1 MSEMNKQAGSGQ
13 NRPWRLPLGLV
24 ILYEDDDLIVVNKP
38 EGLLSVA
45 AGGEKNRTAYW
56 ILNEYLRRRGQKR
69 QIAVVHR
76 LDRDTSGVMVF
87 AKSAAM
93 KKALMDNWDNLVV
106 ERCYVA
112 VVEGPVTEP
121 EGIIDLPLA
130 EDPQGRVVIAASGR
144 GLRAVTRW
152 KLLRS
157 GSRYSLLSLE
167 LETGRRNQIRVHC
180 AALGHPVVGDRKY
193 GSRMDPLKRLG
204 LHAETLALHHPRTGA
219 SLEFSVP
226 PPPGFTAAKLYR

>member
-1 MSEMNKQAGSGQ
+1 MKRTTGKEQQ
-13 NRPWRLPLGLV
+13 RPWRLPFGLE
-24 ILYEDDDLIVVNKP
+24 ILYEDDDIMVVFKP

-87 AKSAAM
+87 AKSAVM
-93 KKALMDNWDNLVV
+93 KKVLMDRWDDLVAA
-106 ERCYVA
+106 RRYVA
-112 VVEGPVTEP
+112 VVEGSVTEA
-121 EGIIDLPLA
+121 EGTIDLPLT
-130 EDPQGRVVIAASGR
+130 EDSRARVVIAPPGK

-157 GSRYSLLSLE
+157 GSRYSMLALE

-180 AALGHPVVGDRKY
+180 AAIGHPVVGDSKY
-193 GSRMDPLKRLG
+193 GSRSDPLGRLG
-204 LHAETLALHHPRTGA
+204 LHAETLAFHHPRTGA
-219 SLEFSVP
+219 PLEFSVP
-226 PPPGFTAAKLYR
+226 PPPSFTSPKLYRY